1 MDDLDRA
8 FLRLRSLPVPA
19 RLAKLETVVMAGI
32 DAERSALALN
42 SRTALSLAAL
52 LALGVGMGTT
62 VLPGGSVV
70 AAPGSPL
77 FAGSELAPSTL
88 LASVG

>member
-8 FLRLRSLPVPA
+8 LLRLRTLPVPA
-19 RLAKLETVVMAGI
+19 RLATLETVVMAGI
-32 DAERSALALN
+32 DAERRALALN

-62 VLPGGSVV
+62 VLPGGSAV
-70 AAPGSPL
+70 AAPASPL